1 MKFNK
6 LLSLFAFVTLAI
18 FSVTLTSAATIFL
31 DDFTTVPSAWNPG
44 SWTLN
49 SSGYL
54 QASNNVAIGT
64 RDASTTG
71 FNSIILSFDKRIF
84 DFSSNTGFEGTD
96 NLAVLVSFDGTTFT
110 NIGSYNGTESSSFN
124 TETINLNSQA
134 NNNANFKIRFEC
146 NTNTNEEFCYIDNVK
161 LEGTAIPTSNIQVTV
176 TGSEPT
182 QSQPFTLNNNVTLGV
197 SSSTVSGTATMS
209 VVSPISGITFT
220 PSLVQL
226 QSIPVPV
233 KAVLKGITGLKFGDQ
248 DVTVRATS
256 GSQTGQATFKVRKT
270 FCSAGTVAGN
280 LTIDGVSWDNN
291 GEGDED
297 TWELLDQIEVEMD
310 IRNNNNDDEVDAVAV
325 LGLFDSNGNDVSD
338 ELVFIGDSR
347 EDEEQIDISI
357 DDDSEETV
365 NWEFKV
371 PADFDAGN
379 YRLAVKVYDE
389 DQGQARDCADI
400 SNDLDENFF
409 QPIKI
414 EQTNDEGR
422 FVVVDEIE
430 LDTQLTCGQTVS
442 GQFTV
447 FNIGEDDEERV
458 KITIANR
465 DLGINLVREITS
477 DLDQGEDETLDFS
490 FTVPA
495 TARSGR
501 YVLEFLTEYDYD
513 DGVYDQEADESTDY
527 AIEVLGCS
535 GNIGNPSG
543 GLTNIAIDADL
554 ASEAK
559 AGEELVVV
567 ATITNTGT
575 ENADFSISARGYS
588 NWAELSD
595 ISPSTLSVDAG
606 ESKEVTLV
614 MIVNK
619 DASGLQSFD
628 LQVSEDGRTQIQ
640 EIEVE
645 LASSSSIGGIFSS
658 DNSLIW
664 IIGAV
669 NLVLIILII
678 VVAVRMSR
686 K

>member
-1 MKFNK
+1 MKFAK
-6 LLSLFAFVTLAI
+6 LTSLFALVTLVVLALGFASASFLI
-18 FSVTLTSAATIFL
+18 TSSSSSQTANVGSQVSLTLNISPSGTHSGTLFNASLVLPNLFGSGTSWSGNSLFTVLNNTDVSKTVSVQVPTSQASGTYTGQIGLTGDYVLPSGQTSTIPSVTNLTV
-31 DDFTTVPSAWNPG
+31 TV
-44 SWTLN
+44 T
-49 SSGYL
+49 
-54 QASNNVAIGT
+54 V
-64 RDASTTG
+64 
-71 FNSIILSFDKRIF
+71 
-84 DFSSNTGFEGTD
+84 
-96 NLAVLVSFDGTTFT
+96 
-110 NIGSYNGTESSSFN
+110 
-124 TETINLNSQA
+124 
-134 NNNANFKIRFEC
+134 
-146 NTNTNEEFCYIDNVK
+146 
-161 LEGTAIPTSNIQVTV
+161 TSPNNIQVTV
-176 TGSEPT
+176 TGSEPS
-182 QSQPFTLNNNVTLGV
+182 QSQPFTLNNNVTLAV

-209 VVSPISGITFT
+209 VVSPISGTNAFS

-226 QSIPVPV
+226 QSTPVPV
-233 KAVLKGITGLKFGDQ
+233 KVILKQLTGLKFGDQ

-256 GSQTGQATFKVRKT
+256 GSQSGQATFQVRKT

-291 GEGDED
+291 GEGDENE
-297 TWELLDQIEVEMD
+297 WELLDEIEVEMD

-347 EDEEQIDISI
+347 NDEEEIEISI

-365 NWEFKV
+365 SWEFKV

-379 YRLAVKVYDE
+379 YKLAVKVYDE
-389 DQGQARDCADI
+389 DQGQSRDCADL
-400 SNDLDENFF
+400 SNDLDESFF

-414 EQTNDEGR
+414 EQTDDEGR

-458 KITIANR
+458 KITISNR

-495 TARSGR
+495 TARSGN
-501 YVLEFLTEYDYD
+501 YILEFFTEYDYD

-527 AIEVLGCS
+527 AIEVIGCS

-554 ASEAK
+554 ASDAK
-559 AGEELVVV
+559 AGEELVIV
-567 ATITNTGT
+567 ATITNTGN
-575 ENADFSISARGYS
+575 EDAEFSISARGYS

-606 ESKEVTLV
+606 ESEEVTLV

-619 DASGLQSFD
+619 DASGMQSFD

-664 IIGAV
+664 IIGAI